1 MSAIAF
7 RHPAQSGPYRS
18 FRNEAVSRQARLR
31 RKDLSRRKR
40 NAFVAALALAAAV
53 LSSTAAASLFTSD
66 VNKVVSRNPACL
78 EAGQRLAPWFKAET
92 ERKVQVGLNKRD
104 DFNILVT
111 WFRNAQSQCASG
123 MTARAVENFHA
134 IESMIAERVE
144 QQQPQ
149 PEGEESCSPSLHG
162 PKA

>member
-1 MSAIAF
+1 MSAITF
-7 RHPAQSGPYRS
+7 RHPAESGSYRP
-18 FRNEAVSRQARLR
+18 FRDEAVSRQVRQLR
-31 RKDLSRRKR
+31 RKELRKC

-53 LSSTAAASLFTSD
+53 LSSTAAASLFASD
-66 VNKVVSRNPACL
+66 VNKVVSRNPACV

-92 ERKVQVGLNKRD
+92 DRKVQVGLNERD

-134 IESMIAERVE
+134 IGSMIAERVE
-144 QQQPQ
+144 QQQPH
-149 PEGEESCSPSLHG
+149 PEGE
-162 PKA
+162 